1 MDAEMFPPLL
11 TAEIPLPVVE
21 PGEADAREGPLPR
34 SLAQAA
40 GLTRAKKTIGL
51 ILGVLLVLV
60 AVEAALLVRVSK
72 SRALVVY
79 QAGSQARLVAR

>member
-1 MDAEMFPPLL
+1 MDAETFPPLL

-21 PGEADAREGPLPR
+21 PGIADARDGPLPR

-40 GLTRAKKTIGL
+40 GLTRAKRTVAL
-51 ILGVLLVLV
+51 VLGVLVILV
-60 AVEAALLVRVSK
+60 AVEASLLVRISK

-79 QAGSQARLVAR
+79 QAGSQTRLVTR